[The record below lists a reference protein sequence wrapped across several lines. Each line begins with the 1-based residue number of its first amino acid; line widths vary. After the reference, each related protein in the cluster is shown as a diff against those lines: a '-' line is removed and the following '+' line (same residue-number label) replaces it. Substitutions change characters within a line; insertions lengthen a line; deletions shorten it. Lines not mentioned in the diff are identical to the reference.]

1 MGTNILLYGA
11 TGYSG
16 RLIAAEAKKRK
27 LGRDD
32 ATDCRM
38 ILAARDPPALREV
51 ATKNGMDYRVF
62 GLDDTAEVVQRL
74 AGVNVVL
81 NAAGP
86 FAFTAERLAG
96 AAIRARCHY
105 LDINGEI
112 DVYRKLD
119 DLAQKASNRKIA
131 LVSGAGAWAG
141 TSDVLLSSA
150 LEQSR
155 VKALEELGVKTLEQL
170 GGKTLEESGGKTLE
184 QLGVKTLEELGV
196 KALGARPL
204 GAIRIALSQILDFSR
219 GSAASAARMLR
230 EQVLVVRARTVRE
243 PEAARAVGKAETP
256 GAVGTPK
263 KRSRE
268 MVYVHE
274 PVGKIERIFNFGKRP
289 ASRDRMALRGRNI
302 ASAANMIDTLSAKH
316 TAVRY
321 NVIAQRIETYV
332 QTGPVGRFAYD
343 FAGMAS
349 SILTCPYARGLTQA
363 QMLLLPEGPTKEE
376 RRDGRHVVVLEIED
390 EFHSRVIDWC
400 LETPDVYQLTA
411 QIAVAAARN
420 MAGGSFKEVGW
431 ATPAQGLG
439 STKILRT
446 DAFDGCKFI
455 RGGVV

>member
-27 LGRDD
+27 LTKDD
-32 ATDCRM
+32 AIDCRM
-38 ILAARDPPALREV
+38 ILAARDANALREV

-62 GLDDTAEVVQRL
+62 GLDDSGEVVQRL
-74 AGVNVVL
+74 AGVDVVL

-105 LDINGEI
+105 VDINGEI

-119 DLAQKASNRKIA
+119 DFAQKAANRKIA
-131 LVSGAGAWAG
+131 LVSGAGAWSG
-141 TSDVLLSSA
+141 TSDVLLSMA
-150 LEQSR
+150 LEKLKGTER
-155 VKALEELGVKTLEQL
+155 
-170 GGKTLEESGGKTLE
+170 
-184 QLGVKTLEELGV
+184 
-196 KALGARPL
+196 L

-230 EQVLVVRARTVRE
+230 EQVLVVRARVVRE
-243 PEAARAVGKAETP
+243 SKPSVIPEAEKPPRK
-256 GAVGTPK
+256 
-263 KRSRE
+263 
-268 MVYVHE
+268 MVYLHE
-274 PVGKIERIFNFGKRP
+274 PIGKIERIFDFGPRP
-289 ASRDRMALRGRNI
+289 ASRDRLARGGRNI

-316 TAVRY
+316 TAARY
-321 NVIAQRIETYV
+321 NVIAGAIETYV

-363 QMLLLPEGPTKEE
+363 QMRLLPEGPTLEE

-390 EFHSRVIDWC
+390 EFHTRVIDWC

-420 MAGGSFKEVGW
+420 MAGSGFKDFGW
-431 ATPAQGLG
+431 ATPAQALGL
-439 STKILRT
+439 TQIRDT
-446 DAFDGCKFI
+446 AAAFEGCKFLR
-455 RGGVV
+455 RGEA